1 MSKSYSV
8 QGAGLGLRKAF
19 LKQLDNISHKIDF
32 LEIAPENWVE
42 VGGRDAYIFRSLTE
56 QFPFVCHGL
65 SLNLGGMAP
74 LDEEFLKCIKKFID
88 THNIQIYSEHLSY
101 CADEGYLYDLLPI
114 PFTEEAVKYVSSRI
128 KRAQEII
135 GKRIAIE
142 NVSYYAAPGQELKEI
157 EFIKS
162 ILEEADCELLVDI
175 NIYL

>member
-8 QGAGLGLRKAF
+8 QGAGLGLRKSF

-74 LDEEFLKCIKKFID
+74 LDEEFLKCIKR
-88 THNIQIYSEHLSY
+88 E
-101 CADEGYLYDLLPI
+101 
-114 PFTEEAVKYVSSRI
+114 SRKI
-128 KRAQEII
+128 
-135 GKRIAIE
+135 
-142 NVSYYAAPGQELKEI
+142 
-157 EFIKS
+157 
-162 ILEEADCELLVDI
+162 
-175 NIYL
+175 